1 MSGIDSVTP
10 NGGAREPF
18 TNGIF
23 GRRRDGCSFWA
34 SSAPLPDA
42 NRRISPSRT
51 LAPLKIALCLSL
63 TFAGIPGFES
73 NIFAG
78 LGALPA
84 AEAAQPMIRISQV
97 GPGVNKKI
105 KLGLNKA
112 VVIDLPTDAH
122 DILVA
127 DPSIADAVT
136 RSSRRLYVFG
146 KQVGQTNVF
155 IFGPNG
161 EELITVD
168 LEIERDISGLEA
180 NLKRFI
186 PESDIKV
193 EIISDNIVL
202 SGTVRTPQDA
212 SQAEKLAEIFVKGGE
227 ATTRNISAS
236 ATSATGDASVGLFN
250 EDRQQSQIVNMLT
263 IEAEDQVMLKVTVA
277 EVSRSIMKQLGVNS
291 AVSGDNGTIS
301 FQNPTN
307 LGGATNWINPTQA
320 TGTIGGLDISAFV
333 NAMEQAGVMRTLAEP
348 TLTAISGEQAKFYV
362 GGDFWTVSGQDI
374 DDGSVTREH
383 EKVEYGIRLNFK
395 PVVLAPSRISLQIQ
409 TDVSEPTFEGSVT
422 SAGTDNM
429 PAATLLGLRKRE
441 ASTTVELPSG
451 GSIVIAGLV
460 RDEVRQAV
468 SGTPGLMNIPILGS
482 LFRSRDFQR
491 NETELVIIATPY
503 LVRPVERSK
512 LARPDD
518 NLVPENDA
526 KAMFLNRINRIY
538 GQGRKQSAGPF
549 NGTVGFIYK

>member
-1 MSGIDSVTP
+1 MT
-10 NGGAREPF
+10 
-18 TNGIF
+18 
-23 GRRRDGCSFWA
+23 
-34 SSAPLPDA
+34 
-42 NRRISPSRT
+42 SRST
-51 LAPLKIALCLSL
+51 ILAPLKIALCLSL
-63 TFAGIPGFES
+63 TFAGIPGFET

-78 LGALPA
+78 LGTLPA
-84 AEAAQPMIRISQV
+84 AEAAAQSMIKISQV
-97 GPGVNKKI
+97 GPGVNRKI

-127 DPSIADAVT
+127 DPGIADAVT

-155 IFGPNG
+155 IFGPGG
-161 EELITVD
+161 EELISVD

-186 PESDIKV
+186 PESDINV

-236 ATSATGDASVGLFN
+236 ATSATGDATVGLFN

-263 IEAEDQVMLKVTVA
+263 IEAEDQVTLKVTVA
-277 EVSRSIMKQLGVNS
+277 EVSRSVMKQLGFNGS
-291 AVSGDNGTIS
+291 VSGDNGTIS

-307 LGGATNWINPTQA
+307 LGGATNWINPTHA
-320 TGTIGGLDISAFV
+320 TGTIGGLDITAFV

-348 TLTAISGEQAKFYV
+348 SLTAISGEQAKFYV
-362 GGDFWTVSGQDI
+362 GGEFRMVSEQDV
-374 DDGSVTREH
+374 DEGVTRTH
-383 EKVEYGIRLNFK
+383 DQVEYGIRLNFK
-395 PVVLAPSRISLQIQ
+395 PVVLSPGRISLQVE
-409 TDVSEPTFEGSVT
+409 TNVSEPTFEGSAT
-422 SAGTDNM
+422 SAGAIF
-429 PAATLLGLRKRE
+429 PLLGKKKSYNVPSSQLLGIRKRE

-460 RDEVRQAV
+460 RDDIRQAS
-468 SGTPGLMNIPILGS
+468 SGTPALMNIPILGT

-518 NLVPENDA
+518 NFNPTDDVTGF
-526 KAMFLNRINRIY
+526 FLNRVNKIY
-538 GQGRKQSAGPF
+538 GRKENTRPGPY
-549 NGTVGFIYK
+549 NGTIGFIYK